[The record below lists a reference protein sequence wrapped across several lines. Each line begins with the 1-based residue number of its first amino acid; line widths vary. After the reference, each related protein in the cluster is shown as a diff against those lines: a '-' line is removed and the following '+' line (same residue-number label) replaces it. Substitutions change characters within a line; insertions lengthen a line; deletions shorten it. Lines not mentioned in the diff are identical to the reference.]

1 MSQEEQQLDV
11 KKSLIN
17 VDDSVLIIVDVQDH
31 FLAKLQSQRAEQLI
45 NRVSWLIEISK
56 VLNVP
61 IIATAEEEKHFGGLT
76 TVLADKLPPDA
87 KVLDKTVY
95 CLANQPNI
103 LDEVRKTERKTV
115 VLVGLETDVCIAQS
129 AIGLVQNGFQVV
141 VLADATDSPGEE
153 YMFGLERVRGAGAL
167 VMNLKGL
174 YYEWIR
180 TVSMCNMIDN
190 EHLTRIGQLRGII
203 L

>member
-1 MSQEEQQLDV
+1 MDA

-17 VDDSVLIIVDVQDH
+17 ADDCVLIVVDVQDH
-31 FLAKLQSQRAEQLI
+31 FLTKLQPQKAEQLV
-45 NRVSWLIEISK
+45 NRVGWLMEIAK
-56 VLNVP
+56 VLNIP
-61 IIATAEEEKHFGGLT
+61 IIATAEEEKRFGELT
-76 TVLADKLPPDA
+76 AVLAEKLPQGT

-95 CLANQPNI
+95 CLADQPDI
-103 LDEVRKTERKTV
+103 LDEFRKTERKTA

-129 AIGLVQNGFQVV
+129 AIGLMQNGFQVV
-141 VLADATDSPGEE
+141 VLADVTGSPGNEHVL
-153 YMFGLERVRGAGAL
+153 GLERVRGAGAL

-180 TVSMCNMIDN
+180 TVSTCNMIEN
-190 EHLTRIGQLRGII
+190 EHLKRIGQPYGII